1 MAQGKLRKKMS
12 LPGGVKSKM
21 KSQHQQ
27 RRKAATG
34 LKKGVLTAKDQKE
47 TRKTA
52 EDSIEFMLS
61 QNDCRAKAELIWAV
75 NMAVHNS
82 HNYSFASGD
91 NNADIFQ
98 ALLPDSVIAKHKT

>member
-34 LKKGVLTAKDQKE
+34 LKKGARFIAPKKTHKLQAAKLKKNLQK
-47 TRKTA
+47 TIN
-52 EDSIEFMLS
+52 SNIEKEVAARAASQEGKRLNIVGVPKGNLS
-61 QNDCRAKAELIWAV
+61 GQKK
-75 NMAVHNS
+75 
-82 HNYSFASGD
+82 
-91 NNADIFQ
+91 Q
-98 ALLPDSVIAKHKT
+98 